1 MRPLPAPRVST
12 EGLSAEVVGFEVYSA
27 RPFDEIGRFPGM
39 KVALVVQS
47 SEDVLYGFVPERS
60 VIRSVVDDLGKVL
73 FDEPGPPDVA
83 GEAQGFSA
91 TWVEAE
97 RRRLGVELRLV
108 APETGARE
116 VVLDADLAVLVGG
129 EPELAETP
137 RVRFVESEAFVLG
150 GVAFEVAHV
159 SRTAGDS
166 PTTRLVLRATDEGV
180 AKAVLDTLE
189 VVTDTGPVTIVRR
202 SWSTM
207 TAPAR
212 ETTLSL
218 WLDGEV
224 DEAAFRCKL
233 PRDLQV
239 AVLPFQIRVGIGGVV
254 QPPLGDGYSD

>member
-1 MRPLPAPRVST
+1 MCRHTCPWLEPSACSCRAAPSS
-12 EGLSAEVVGFEVYSA
+12 SAAA
-27 RPFDEIGRFPGM
+27 RPCLLRKGR
-39 KVALVVQS
+39 
-47 SEDVLYGFVPERS
+47 
-60 VIRSVVDDLGKVL
+60 
-73 FDEPGPPDVA
+73 GPV
-83 GEAQGFSA
+83 GRQRQVFEAHD
-91 TWVEAE
+91 
-97 RRRLGVELRLV
+97 R
-108 APETGARE
+108 
-116 VVLDADLAVLVGG
+116 LAVLVGG

-212 ETTLSL
+212 ETTLACASVVCPTARAE
-218 WLDGEV
+218 G
-224 DEAAFRCKL
+224 
-233 PRDLQV
+233 PRQ
-239 AVLPFQIRVGIGGVV
+239 QIRRYPGSLPGRG
-254 QPPLGDGYSD
+254 SAHN